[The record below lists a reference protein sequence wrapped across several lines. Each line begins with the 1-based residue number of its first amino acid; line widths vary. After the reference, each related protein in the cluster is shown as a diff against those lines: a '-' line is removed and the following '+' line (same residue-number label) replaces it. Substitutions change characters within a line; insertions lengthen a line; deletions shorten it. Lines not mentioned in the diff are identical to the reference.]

1 MKIKG
6 EEMKSIKG
14 TEQEKKQRRKYKW
27 MERRGENEKRG
38 GNGRGNKEQW
48 RKDGAGQQ
56 EGWEEGGMKRR
67 MVKKAKGERGKWK
80 VNDEEGNEYVK
91 IFLGGWV
98 LTD

>member
-48 RKDGAGQQ
+48 RKDGAGQK
-56 EGWEEGGMKRR
+56 EDLEE
-67 MVKKAKGERGKWK
+67 ERGKWK